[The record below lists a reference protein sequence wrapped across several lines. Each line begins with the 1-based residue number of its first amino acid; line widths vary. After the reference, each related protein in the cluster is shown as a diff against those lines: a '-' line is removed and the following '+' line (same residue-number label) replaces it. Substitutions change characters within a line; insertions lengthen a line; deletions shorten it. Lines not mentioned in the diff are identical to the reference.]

1 MNTRPAGI
9 RPIASTADLTAVREL
24 FGEYA
29 ASLGVDLGYQ
39 GFDSELGGLPGA
51 YVPPAG
57 ALLVAETAGGIVG
70 CVALRPFEPPAV
82 GEIKRLYV
90 RPAGRGHGLGNTLT
104 RAILD
109 CARAAG
115 YERVR
120 LDTLPTMAGAQA
132 LYRALGFRDIPAYRH
147 SPVPGT
153 IYMELELMGG

>member
-1 MNTRPAGI
+1 MNTRQAAI
-9 RPIASTADLTAVREL
+9 RPIASAADLAAVREL
-24 FGEYA
+24 FSEYA
-29 ASLGVDLGYQ
+29 TSLGVDLGYQ

-57 ALLVAETAGGIVG
+57 ALLVAEGPNGIVG
-70 CVALRPFEPPAV
+70 CIALRPFEPPAV

-90 RPAGRGHGLGNTLT
+90 RPAGRGHGLGNALT

-115 YERVR
+115 YDRVR
-120 LDTLPTMAGAQA
+120 LDTLPTMVGAQA
-132 LYRALGFRDIPAYRH
+132 LYRALGFREIPAYRH

-153 IYMELELMGG
+153 IYLELALTGV